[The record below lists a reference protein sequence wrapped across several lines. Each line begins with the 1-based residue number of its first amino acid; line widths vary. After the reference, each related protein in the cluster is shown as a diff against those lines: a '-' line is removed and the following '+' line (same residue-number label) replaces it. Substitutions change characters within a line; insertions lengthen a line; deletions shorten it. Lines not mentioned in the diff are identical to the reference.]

1 MKISEFNVPRG
12 TIEVQKLR
20 NQGQMKGNKKKVKS

>member
-1 MKISEFNVPRG
+1 MKIIDFNVPRG

-20 NQGQMKGNKKKVKS
+20 NQCQMKGKKKKVKS